1 MSVESMARKLRRQA
15 AKRINQRLK
24 QPKHSLPH
32 RYPFKYRQTEP
43 RPGALDAGRRGSDAA
58 LAGGEA
64 GTQAAGARERG
75 RREGVRPY
83 RFVR

>member
-32 RYPFKYRQTEP
+32 RYPFKYRQTERGRVP
-43 RPGALDAGRRGSDAA
+43 LTQEDAVAMLRWR
-58 LAGGEA
+58 EA
-64 GTQAAGARERG
+64 KRARKQQAQESAGAEKA
-75 RREGVRPY
+75 
-83 RFVR
+83 